1 MGCLEVYVE
10 TQRVEHWGLID
21 DSGLRTTWQCLVE
34 N

>member
-21 DSGLRTTWQCLVE
+21 DSGLRTMPG
-34 N
+34 